1 MFKNYIIIKILFD
14 EKFLNKPYNS
24 KVL

>member
-1 MFKNYIIIKILFD
+1 MLKNYIIIKILFD
-14 EKFLNKPYNS
+14 EKFLNKPYNI